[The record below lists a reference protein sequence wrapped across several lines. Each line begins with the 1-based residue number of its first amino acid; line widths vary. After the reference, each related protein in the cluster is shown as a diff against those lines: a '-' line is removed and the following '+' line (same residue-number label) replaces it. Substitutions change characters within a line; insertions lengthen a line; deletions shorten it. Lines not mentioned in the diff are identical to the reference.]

1 MSSSFHITLWLST
14 SQNNTHKL
22 YSPSSSGT
30 KLSAVNKL
38 PCWRRWEK
46 KLYLCA
52 INFCLAGH
60 LCAQTPHKE
69 HVAAGNGSEKRKQE
83 RTRAKEDQA
92 GLKSLQLNL
101 GIKVMK
107 LHGAED
113 LVHGHGQLIQ
123 TGGPTN
129 TGRLVSKLVRNTKC
143 SPQCVWIFSS

>member
-1 MSSSFHITLWLST
+1 MGKKTLLVRPLTFVWQVT
-14 SQNNTHKL
+14 SAHK
-22 YSPSSSGT
+22 
-30 KLSAVNKL
+30 
-38 PCWRRWEK
+38 
-46 KLYLCA
+46 
-52 INFCLAGH
+52 
-60 LCAQTPHKE
+60 QPHKE

-92 GLKSLQLNL
+92 GLQSLQLNL

-143 SPQCVWIFSS
+143 SPQCV

>member
-1 MSSSFHITLWLST
+1 M
-14 SQNNTHKL
+14 
-22 YSPSSSGT
+22 G
-30 KLSAVNKL
+30 
-38 PCWRRWEK
+38 K
-46 KLYLCA
+46 KNFTCPT

-92 GLKSLQLNL
+92 GLQSLQLNL

-143 SPQCVWIFSS
+143 SPQCV